1 MFKQHS
7 RVSFCF
13 RGLCDE
19 WSRITKKSNFALRR
33 LMFSFHSLTWFGS
46 SQITQTR
53 WRKILVAPVDWFIH
67 FHNKQ
72 KCDLF
77 FFFFFFLMWP
87 HAQIT
92 LELWTKHW
100 LPWKNVFSPTGWQW
114 FLEVPGTKVCGL
126 TRAFRN
132 KSNFKLLPYS
142 QWFANTVSTKF
153 LIWQI
158 FTPNTFP

>member
-33 LMFSFHSLTWFGS
+33 WMFSFHSLTWFGS

-77 FFFFFFLMWP
+77 FFSFFFSCDLMRRLLSSYGPNTGCPGKMCFPQLVGSGFWRFLAQKCADWP
-87 HAQIT
+87 
-92 LELWTKHW
+92 ELLGIKAI
-100 LPWKNVFSPTGWQW
+100 LS
-114 FLEVPGTKVCGL
+114 C
-126 TRAFRN
+126 
-132 KSNFKLLPYS
+132 
-142 QWFANTVSTKF
+142 F
-153 LIWQI
+153 LIRNDSPIQLA
-158 FTPNTFP
+158 PNF

>member
-19 WSRITKKSNFALRR
+19 CSRITKKSNFALRR

-77 FFFFFFLMWP
+77 FFSFFFSCDLMRRLLSSYGPNTGCPGKMCFPQLVGSGFWRFLAQKCADWP
-87 HAQIT
+87 
-92 LELWTKHW
+92 ELLGIKAI
-100 LPWKNVFSPTGWQW
+100 LS
-114 FLEVPGTKVCGL
+114 C
-126 TRAFRN
+126 
-132 KSNFKLLPYS
+132 
-142 QWFANTVSTKF
+142 F
-153 LIWQI
+153 LIRNDSPIQLA
-158 FTPNTFP
+158 PNF

>member
-77 FFFFFFLMWP
+77 FFSFFFSCDLMRRLLSSYGPNTGCPGKMCFPQLVGSGFWRFLAQKCADWP
-87 HAQIT
+87 
-92 LELWTKHW
+92 ELLGIKAI
-100 LPWKNVFSPTGWQW
+100 LS
-114 FLEVPGTKVCGL
+114 C
-126 TRAFRN
+126 
-132 KSNFKLLPYS
+132 
-142 QWFANTVSTKF
+142 F
-153 LIWQI
+153 LIRNDSPIQLA
-158 FTPNTFP
+158 PNF

>member
-13 RGLCDE
+13 SGLCDE

-77 FFFFFFLMWP
+77 FFLFFFSCDLMRRLLSSYGPNTGCPGKMCFPQLVGSGFWRFLAQKCADWP
-87 HAQIT
+87 
-92 LELWTKHW
+92 ELLGIKAI
-100 LPWKNVFSPTGWQW
+100 LS
-114 FLEVPGTKVCGL
+114 C
-126 TRAFRN
+126 
-132 KSNFKLLPYS
+132 
-142 QWFANTVSTKF
+142 F
-153 LIWQI
+153 LIRNDSPIQLA
-158 FTPNTFP
+158 PNF

>member
-7 RVSFCF
+7 RVGFCF

-33 LMFSFHSLTWFGS
+33 LMFSFHSLTWFGA

-77 FFFFFFLMWP
+77 FFSFFFSCDLMRRLLSSYGPNTGCPGKMCFPQLVGSGFWRFLAQKCADWP
-87 HAQIT
+87 
-92 LELWTKHW
+92 ELLGIKAI
-100 LPWKNVFSPTGWQW
+100 LS
-114 FLEVPGTKVCGL
+114 C
-126 TRAFRN
+126 
-132 KSNFKLLPYS
+132 
-142 QWFANTVSTKF
+142 F
-153 LIWQI
+153 LIRNDSPIQLA
-158 FTPNTFP
+158 PNF

>member
-13 RGLCDE
+13 SGLCDE

-77 FFFFFFLMWP
+77 FFSFFFSCDLMRRLLSSYGPNTGCPGKMCFPQLVGSGFWRFLAQKCADWP
-87 HAQIT
+87 
-92 LELWTKHW
+92 ELLGIKAI
-100 LPWKNVFSPTGWQW
+100 LS
-114 FLEVPGTKVCGL
+114 C
-126 TRAFRN
+126 
-132 KSNFKLLPYS
+132 
-142 QWFANTVSTKF
+142 F
-153 LIWQI
+153 LIRNDSPIQLA
-158 FTPNTFP
+158 PNF

>member
-77 FFFFFFLMWP
+77 FFSFFFSCDLMRRLLSSYGPNTGCPGKMCFPQLVGSGFWRFLAQKCADWP
-87 HAQIT
+87 
-92 LELWTKHW
+92 ELLGIKAI
-100 LPWKNVFSPTGWQW
+100 LS
-114 FLEVPGTKVCGL
+114 C
-126 TRAFRN
+126 
-132 KSNFKLLPYS
+132 
-142 QWFANTVSTKF
+142 F
-153 LIWQI
+153 LICNDSPIQLA
-158 FTPNTFP
+158 PNF

>member
-77 FFFFFFLMWP
+77 FFSFFFSCDLMRRLLSSYGPNTGCPGKTCFPQLVGSGFWRFLAQKCADWP
-87 HAQIT
+87 
-92 LELWTKHW
+92 ELLGIKAI
-100 LPWKNVFSPTGWQW
+100 LS
-114 FLEVPGTKVCGL
+114 C
-126 TRAFRN
+126 
-132 KSNFKLLPYS
+132 
-142 QWFANTVSTKF
+142 F
-153 LIWQI
+153 LIRNDSPIQLA
-158 FTPNTFP
+158 PNF

>member
-77 FFFFFFLMWP
+77 FFLFFFSCDLMRRLLSSYGPNTGCPGKMCFPQLVGSGFWRFLAQKCADWP
-87 HAQIT
+87 
-92 LELWTKHW
+92 ELLGIKAI
-100 LPWKNVFSPTGWQW
+100 LS
-114 FLEVPGTKVCGL
+114 C
-126 TRAFRN
+126 
-132 KSNFKLLPYS
+132 
-142 QWFANTVSTKF
+142 F
-153 LIWQI
+153 LIRNDSPIQLA
-158 FTPNTFP
+158 PNF

>member
-77 FFFFFFLMWP
+77 FFPFFFSCDLMRRLLSSYGPNTGCPGKMCFPQLVGSGFWRFLAQKCADWP
-87 HAQIT
+87 
-92 LELWTKHW
+92 ELLGIKAI
-100 LPWKNVFSPTGWQW
+100 LS
-114 FLEVPGTKVCGL
+114 C
-126 TRAFRN
+126 
-132 KSNFKLLPYS
+132 
-142 QWFANTVSTKF
+142 F
-153 LIWQI
+153 LIRNDSPIQLA
-158 FTPNTFP
+158 PNF

>member
-77 FFFFFFLMWP
+77 FFSFFFSCDLMRRLLSSYGPNTGCPGKMCFPQLVGSGFWRFLAQKCADWP
-87 HAQIT
+87 
-92 LELWTKHW
+92 E
-100 LPWKNVFSPTGWQW
+100 
-114 FLEVPGTKVCGL
+114 FLGIKAILSC
-126 TRAFRN
+126 
-132 KSNFKLLPYS
+132 
-142 QWFANTVSTKF
+142 F
-153 LIWQI
+153 LIRNDSPIQLA
-158 FTPNTFP
+158 PNF

>member
-77 FFFFFFLMWP
+77 FFSFFFSCDLMRRLLSSYGPNTGCPGKMCFPQLVGSGFWTFLAQKCADWP
-87 HAQIT
+87 
-92 LELWTKHW
+92 ELLGIKAI
-100 LPWKNVFSPTGWQW
+100 LS
-114 FLEVPGTKVCGL
+114 C
-126 TRAFRN
+126 
-132 KSNFKLLPYS
+132 
-142 QWFANTVSTKF
+142 F
-153 LIWQI
+153 LIRNDSPIQLA
-158 FTPNTFP
+158 PNF

>member
-13 RGLCDE
+13 SGLCDE

-77 FFFFFFLMWP
+77 FFFFFFSCDLMRRLLSSYGPNTGCPGKMCFPQLVGSGFWRFLAQKCADWP
-87 HAQIT
+87 
-92 LELWTKHW
+92 ELLGIKAI
-100 LPWKNVFSPTGWQW
+100 LS
-114 FLEVPGTKVCGL
+114 C
-126 TRAFRN
+126 
-132 KSNFKLLPYS
+132 
-142 QWFANTVSTKF
+142 F
-153 LIWQI
+153 LIRNDSPIQLA
-158 FTPNTFP
+158 PNF

>member
-13 RGLCDE
+13 RGFCDE

-77 FFFFFFLMWP
+77 FFSFFFSCDLMRRLLSSYGPNTGCPGKMCFPQLVGSGFWRFLAQKCADWP
-87 HAQIT
+87 
-92 LELWTKHW
+92 ELLGIKAI
-100 LPWKNVFSPTGWQW
+100 LS
-114 FLEVPGTKVCGL
+114 C
-126 TRAFRN
+126 
-132 KSNFKLLPYS
+132 
-142 QWFANTVSTKF
+142 F
-153 LIWQI
+153 LIRNDSPIQLA
-158 FTPNTFP
+158 PNF

>member
-53 WRKILVAPVDWFIH
+53 WWKILVAPVDWFIH

-77 FFFFFFLMWP
+77 FFSFFFSCDLMRRLLSSYGPNTGCPGKMCFPQLVGSGFWRFLAQKCADWP
-87 HAQIT
+87 
-92 LELWTKHW
+92 ELLGIKAI
-100 LPWKNVFSPTGWQW
+100 LS
-114 FLEVPGTKVCGL
+114 C
-126 TRAFRN
+126 
-132 KSNFKLLPYS
+132 
-142 QWFANTVSTKF
+142 F
-153 LIWQI
+153 LIRNDSPIQLA
-158 FTPNTFP
+158 PNF

>member
-77 FFFFFFLMWP
+77 FFFFFSHVTSCADYSSYGPNTGCPGKMCFPQLVGSGFWRFLAQKCADWP
-87 HAQIT
+87 
-92 LELWTKHW
+92 ELLGIKAI
-100 LPWKNVFSPTGWQW
+100 LS
-114 FLEVPGTKVCGL
+114 C
-126 TRAFRN
+126 
-132 KSNFKLLPYS
+132 
-142 QWFANTVSTKF
+142 F
-153 LIWQI
+153 LIRNDSPIQLA
-158 FTPNTFP
+158 PNF

>member
-19 WSRITKKSNFALRR
+19 CSRITKKSNFALRR

-77 FFFFFFLMWP
+77 FFLFFFSCDLMRRLLSSYGPNTGCPGKMCFPQLVGSGFWRFLAQKCADWP
-87 HAQIT
+87 
-92 LELWTKHW
+92 ELLGIKAI
-100 LPWKNVFSPTGWQW
+100 LS
-114 FLEVPGTKVCGL
+114 C
-126 TRAFRN
+126 
-132 KSNFKLLPYS
+132 
-142 QWFANTVSTKF
+142 F
-153 LIWQI
+153 LIRNDSPIQLA
-158 FTPNTFP
+158 PNF

>member
-13 RGLCDE
+13 SGLCDE

-33 LMFSFHSLTWFGS
+33 WMFSFHSLTWFGS

-77 FFFFFFLMWP
+77 FFFFFFSCDLMRRLLSSYGPNTGCPGKMCFPQLVGSGFWRFLAQKCADWP
-87 HAQIT
+87 
-92 LELWTKHW
+92 ELLGIKAI
-100 LPWKNVFSPTGWQW
+100 LS
-114 FLEVPGTKVCGL
+114 C
-126 TRAFRN
+126 
-132 KSNFKLLPYS
+132 
-142 QWFANTVSTKF
+142 F
-153 LIWQI
+153 LIRNDSPIQLA
-158 FTPNTFP
+158 PNF

>member
-77 FFFFFFLMWP
+77 FFSFSFSCDLMRRLLSSYGPNTGCPGKMCFPQLVGSGFWRFLAQKCADWP
-87 HAQIT
+87 
-92 LELWTKHW
+92 ELLGIKAI
-100 LPWKNVFSPTGWQW
+100 LS
-114 FLEVPGTKVCGL
+114 C
-126 TRAFRN
+126 
-132 KSNFKLLPYS
+132 
-142 QWFANTVSTKF
+142 F
-153 LIWQI
+153 LIRNDSPIQLA
-158 FTPNTFP
+158 PNF

>member
-33 LMFSFHSLTWFGS
+33 LMFSFHSLTWFGF

-77 FFFFFFLMWP
+77 FFSFFFSCDLMRRLLSSYGPNTGCPGKMCFPQLVGSGFWRFLAQKCADWP
-87 HAQIT
+87 
-92 LELWTKHW
+92 ELLGIKAI
-100 LPWKNVFSPTGWQW
+100 LS
-114 FLEVPGTKVCGL
+114 C
-126 TRAFRN
+126 
-132 KSNFKLLPYS
+132 
-142 QWFANTVSTKF
+142 F
-153 LIWQI
+153 LIRNDSPIQLA
-158 FTPNTFP
+158 PNF

>member
-77 FFFFFFLMWP
+77 FFSFFFSCDLM
-87 HAQIT
+87 
-92 LELWTKHW
+92 
-100 LPWKNVFSPTGWQW
+100 
-114 FLEVPGTKVCGL
+114 
-126 TRAFRN
+126 RR
-132 KSNFKLLPYS
+132 LLSSYG
-142 QWFANTVSTKF
+142 
-153 LIWQI
+153 
-158 FTPNTFP
+158 PNTGCPGKMCFPQLVGSGFWRFLAQKCADWPELLGIKAILSCFLAQATPKDLHCQSNEGREYGEV

>member
-19 WSRITKKSNFALRR
+19 WSCITKKSNFALRR

-77 FFFFFFLMWP
+77 FFSFFFSCDLMRRLLSSYGPNTGCPGKMCFPQLVGSGFWRFLAQKCADWP
-87 HAQIT
+87 
-92 LELWTKHW
+92 ELLGIKAI
-100 LPWKNVFSPTGWQW
+100 LS
-114 FLEVPGTKVCGL
+114 C
-126 TRAFRN
+126 
-132 KSNFKLLPYS
+132 
-142 QWFANTVSTKF
+142 F
-153 LIWQI
+153 LIRNDSPIQLA
-158 FTPNTFP
+158 PNF

>member
-77 FFFFFFLMWP
+77 FFFFFFSCDLMRRLLSSYGPNTGCPGKMCFPQLVGSGFWRFLAQKCADWP
-87 HAQIT
+87 
-92 LELWTKHW
+92 E
-100 LPWKNVFSPTGWQW
+100 
-114 FLEVPGTKVCGL
+114 FLGIKAILSC
-126 TRAFRN
+126 
-132 KSNFKLLPYS
+132 
-142 QWFANTVSTKF
+142 F
-153 LIWQI
+153 LIRNDSPIQLA
-158 FTPNTFP
+158 PNF